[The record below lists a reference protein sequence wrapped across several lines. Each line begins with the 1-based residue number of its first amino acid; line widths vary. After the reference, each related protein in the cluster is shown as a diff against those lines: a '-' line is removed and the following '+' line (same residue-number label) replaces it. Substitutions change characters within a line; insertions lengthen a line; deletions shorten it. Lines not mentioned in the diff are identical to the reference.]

1 MTRLLEGRTSSATRP
16 LRSRR
21 SRAPTAP
28 TSPLSGARSHGNER
42 DAWYNASQISWFVDA
57 QGTLLVD
64 DVFKLEELE
73 AHWPTLQ
80 QKICA
85 LRGVPYAD
93 NGYRKNPSSHAHY
106 SRYYDD
112 RTRALVAQYMGA
124 DLTRFGYAFE
134 SEPAAA

>member
-1 MTRLLEGRTSSATRP
+1 MGAAFPPGHKEQHLF
-16 LRSRR
+16 
-21 SRAPTAP
+21 
-28 TSPLSGARSHGNER
+28 GARFHGNER

-85 LRGVPYAD
+85 LRGV
-93 NGYRKNPSSHAHY
+93 
-106 SRYYDD
+106 D
-112 RTRALVAQYMGA
+112 RETRAPP
-124 DLTRFGYAFE
+124 LTK
-134 SEPAAA
+134 SS